1 MNAQLIIDKPVAD
14 VIYVYKNSKGPQIDP
29 CGTPHSVLAVL
40 EYLFLLFTRKL
51 LSEKVL
57 LKPLYCVS
65 DLKTL

>member
-1 MNAQLIIDKPVAD
+1 MNAKLIIDKPVAD

-29 CGTPHSVLAVL
+29 CGTPHSILAVL
-40 EYLFLLFTRKL
+40 ESLLFTRKL